1 VKLLAIDTS
10 SDACSVALRVDENL
24 VDEHVVGER
33 EHTSILVPMIE
44 RLLREGEIAM
54 PELDAVVLGNG
65 PGSFIG
71 MRIGASVAQGI
82 CYGAGLKLVPISSL
96 VAVAAETIDRHDA
109 EHILVAQDAR
119 MHEVY
124 LGRYR
129 RDHEVYLGRY
139 RRDGDGLP
147 VATSDEEIHAIG
159 VIDGLAEQY
168 VAAGAAWEKFPK
180 LLQDNRGRIS
190 EVAPIRLPRAAYLL
204 DSGARMVREGGSIP
218 PNALLP
224 SYIRV
229 KVAEKRR

>member
-1 VKLLAIDTS
+1 
-10 SDACSVALRVDENL
+10 LRVDEDL

-44 RLLREGEIAM
+44 RLLRDGAIAM
-54 PELDAVVLGNG
+54 PDLDAVVLGNG

-82 CYGAGLKLVPISSL
+82 CYGAGLKLVPVSSL
-96 VAVAAETIDRHDA
+96 VAVAAEAIDRHDA
-109 EHILVAQDAR
+109 KHVLVAQDAR
-119 MHEVY
+119 M
-124 LGRYR
+124 
-129 RDHEVYLGRY
+129 HEVYLGRY

-159 VIDGLAEQY
+159 RIDGLAEQY

-190 EVAPIRLPRAAYLL
+190 EVAPISLPRAAYLL
-204 DSGARMVREGGSIP
+204 DFGARVVREGGSIP
-218 PNALLP
+218 PDALLP

-229 KVAEKRR
+229 KVAEKPV